1 MSKMSLSSK
10 FIYIDVRFFLS
21 KKNLAEMTFI
31 IITKKNAKIRTLIL
45 VLELLSSEIK
55 ERIFNF

>member
-1 MSKMSLSSK
+1 MS
-10 FIYIDVRFFLS
+10 DFFLS